1 MKLNRFA
8 GSASY
13 PLSVS
18 LAGSLRLAADRI
30 SRIYR
35 DAPQGER
42 APQRE
47 YMCVLSKSAVSQPKF
62 VLFSE
67 RDAFPAGLFKY
78 FQYCALSA
86 AMEGV
91 LCDIAKLFLRCSL
104 LHASL
109 L

>member
-13 PLSVS
+13 T

-30 SRIYR
+30 RI
-35 DAPQGER
+35 ER
-42 APQRE
+42 CTTGRE
-47 YMCVLSKSAVSQPKF
+47 GAAEGIYVCVLRKSAVSQPKF